1 MTPRKGLIA
10 GLLAAGLFQT
20 VVLAYMVADRVLL
33 LKTGQEIVL
42 PIVPVDPRDLFRG
55 EYVRLGYPISRLDVS
70 LLEGPAPREGTFFVT
85 LERAPDGGWTPVKIT
100 AALPASPGP
109 DRIVLLAR
117 APSYAGRAFETRTG
131 TVFAHYGIESYF
143 VPEGQG
149 LELENLARDRK
160 LSALV
165 AVGGGG
171 QAALKGLM
179 IEGQRVYCEPLF

>member
-10 GLLAAGLFQT
+10 GLVAVGLLQT
-20 VVLAYMVADRVLL
+20 IVLATMVAGRVLL
-33 LKTGQEIVL
+33 LRTGQEIVL

-55 EYVRLGYPISRLDVS
+55 EYVRLSYPISRLEAS
-70 LLEGPAPREGTFFVT
+70 LLEGPAPRDGRFYVT
-85 LERAPDGGWTPVKIT
+85 LERAADGWKPVRIT
-100 AALPASPGP
+100 AAPPAAPGP
-109 DRIVLLAR
+109 DRIVLAAR
-117 APSYAGRAFETRTG
+117 APPYARGAFAARTG
-131 TVFAHYGIESYF
+131 TVFVQYGIERYF

-149 LELENLARDRK
+149 LALETLARDRK

-179 IEGQRVYCEPLF
+179 IEGQRVYSEPLF